1 MTHPSTQPN
10 GECADP
16 ACECHVL
23 ATKTGEGEHLELVL
37 EAPPYPPGFSTYQS
51 GRRDERQRVR
61 AAIFDVL
68 DGGCTCES
76 GEKHPWELDD
86 TIVNGKLVDNAI
98 TTEQRVR
105 FVDAVIRRLQEGR

>member
-23 ATKTGEGEHLELVL
+23 ATKTDEGEHLELAL
-37 EAPPYPPGFSTYQS
+37 EAPPCPLGFSTYQS
-51 GRRDERQRVR
+51 GRCDERQRVR

-68 DGGCTCES
+68 DA
-76 GEKHPWELDD
+76 GEVRHGLRGPWIFWLDE
-86 TIVNGKLVDNAI
+86 TNTQTAH
-98 TTEQRVR
+98 RVR
-105 FVDAVIRRLQEGR
+105 FVDAVIARLEEGR